1 MDWDLCLQT
10 LEGHNEPVSQVVL
23 SPDSSLIAS
32 SSQKKLL
39 IWRSHTGTCIHE
51 INASRQK
58 AISFSR
64 DSRFFYCVLS
74 SGAVETWE
82 TDTWT
87 RKAVIKVE
95 SATRNAMVRAAAIS
109 HDCTL
114 VAVAFGTVI
123 EIRSISKPG
132 DIVNSI
138 KTHNSYPTNLTFSPN
153 SAYIVVKLRVSD
165 SLLEMLPVSGGES
178 TVIEHCFAAAYSP
191 DSSLL
196 ALGFKSVIKIRRVDE
211 QPMKTHRKISLEE
224 GCKTHSLAFSHDA
237 ALLAIGLQ
245 SKSNS
250 FGIWSTDTGDCI
262 WTVNDHTSIITS
274 LLFSHN
280 STFLVSASYDETL
293 RIYSVSK
300 HPSPEVHERQHVQAD
315 SVTISPDSSLVL
327 LKPYIQ
333 PGSCDAIWQVL
344 RADSGVCVKEF
355 AHEKLQSEPTFTQDS
370 ALAVIRGGAAEIWH
384 PDGHHFIQDLNGLGS
399 DPTGVPVA
407 CFSADFTL
415 AAGILKNRSLR
426 IWQINTG
433 ECKREVQ
440 SAVPDDC
447 PSHTLCFS
455 PDASRI
461 ACAPVDGNKVFVW
474 QVDTDT
480 PAQRFELPRNDTCN
494 YFALSNTKLAVTN
507 GIRSLTIWS
516 LKRGGFLREV
526 EHIGTDDIVKLG
538 FSHDST
544 LLATSSISQGMRI
557 WNADTDH
564 REWTM
569 SFNLLLKTTH
579 LSFELPNNSELCTN
593 FGRIKFKDSATLGE
607 NAADARRFGQWRF
620 DKLSYSDTGRD
631 GDSSWISFN
640 GEKLLWLPTKYRGV
654 WRTPSAVSESVVA
667 IASSHSRPHVIIGF
681 DLEKIPKW
689 YQNAH
694 KYFSSRM

>member
-1 MDWDLCLQT
+1 MEWDLCLQT
-10 LEGHNEPVSQVVL
+10 LEGHREGIHQAVL

-32 SSQKKLL
+32 SSGYKVL
-39 IWRSHTGTCIHE
+39 IWRGHTGTCIHE
-51 INASRQK
+51 INAYNPK

-87 RKAVIKVE
+87 RKTVD
-95 SATRNAMVRAAAIS
+95 SANRGTTVRAAAIS
-109 HDCTL
+109 HDCAL
-114 VAVAFGTVI
+114 VAVAFGIVI
-123 EIRSISKPG
+123 EIRSISKLG

-138 KTHNSYPTNLTFSPN
+138 KTHKFSHIFDLTFSPN
-153 SAYIVVKLRVSD
+153 SAYIAVKDFVSD
-165 SLLEMLPVSGGES
+165 SLEMLPVRGGES
-178 TVIEHCFAAAYSP
+178 TVIEDCFAAAYSP

-196 ALGFKSVIKIRRVDE
+196 ALGLESAIEIRRVDG
-211 QPMKTHRKISLEE
+211 QSMKTHRKISLEE

-245 SKSNS
+245 SNRL
-250 FGIWSTDTGDCI
+250 GVWLMDTGDCI
-262 WTVNDHTSIITS
+262 WTANDHTSRITS

-280 STFLVSASYDETL
+280 STFLVSSSHDETL

-300 HPSPEVHERQHVQAD
+300 HPSPEVHERQHVQAG

-327 LKPYIQ
+327 LKPNIHSHN
-333 PGSCDAIWQVL
+333 PRSSDAIWRVL
-344 RADSGVCVKEF
+344 RADSGVCVEEF
-355 AHEKLQSEPTFTQDS
+355 ACKELQSEPTFTQDS

-480 PAQRFELPRNDTCN
+480 PAQRFELPGHDT
-494 YFALSNTKLAVTN
+494 YIYLALSNTKLAVAN
-507 GIRSLTIWS
+507 GTERIRIWS
-516 LKRGGFLREV
+516 LETGDMLWKMK
-526 EHIGTDDIVKLG
+526 HIDGSDANKLN
-538 FSHDST
+538 FSYDST
-544 LLATSSISQGMRI
+544 LLATSTSQGMYI
-557 WNADTDH
+557 WNTDTGA
-564 REWTM
+564 RECTIWY
-569 SFNLLLKTTH
+569 NHLLRITH
-579 LSFELPNNSELCTN
+579 LSFEHPNNSELRTN

-620 DKLSYSDTGRD
+620 DKLNYSDIGRD

-640 GEKLLWLPTKYRGV
+640 GEKLLWLPTKYRGG
-654 WRTPSAVSESVVA
+654 RGTPSAVSESVVA
-667 IASSHSRPHVIIGF
+667 IASRHSRPHVIIGF

-689 YQNAH
+689 YQNVH
-694 KYFSSRM
+694 KYFSEYSQQV